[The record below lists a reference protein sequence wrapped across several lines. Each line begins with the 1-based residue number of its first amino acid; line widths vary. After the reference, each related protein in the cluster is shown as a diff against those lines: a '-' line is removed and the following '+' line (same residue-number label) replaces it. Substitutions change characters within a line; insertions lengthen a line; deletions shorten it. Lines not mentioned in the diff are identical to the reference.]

1 MPGNILHPTRCEQ
14 SPRRNTAPQ
23 IHMRV
28 GPRSSQ
34 CCRKG
39 PQVAISRTRA
49 PAPHPLGRRPQAAST
64 VHCTQRRRGLEKPDP
79 SIKRTSSSNPE
90 RPLRRCAT
98 GQHHPALRFF
108 YTPTLNTL
116 GPLPLA
122 TCQRRT
128 SSLQYRLPAT
138 AMDTHNRSHPG

>member
-1 MPGNILHPTRCEQ
+1 MPGSILHPTRCEQ

-34 CCRKG
+34 RCHKG
-39 PQVAISRTRA
+39 PQGATPRTA
-49 PAPHPLGRRPQAAST
+49 SGTTPTWPPAPSSI
-64 VHCTQRRRGLEKPDP
+64 VCTQRRRGLEKPDP

-90 RPLRRCAT
+90 RPLRRCAA
-98 GQHHPALRFF
+98 GQHHPALRAF
-108 YTPTLNTL
+108 YTPTLNTR
-116 GPLPLA
+116 GPLPMA
-122 TCQRRT
+122 TCQHRT